1 LKISIGLPTAIP
13 GVTGETLLEWAK
25 RADAGPFTSLGVIDR
40 IAYGNY
46 ESMVTLAAV
55 AGATSR
61 VRLMTTILITTV
73 RNATVLAKEAASLDS
88 LSGGRLSLGLA
99 VGGRQDDFAAV
110 LASFGDRHV
119 RFEDQIAIMKKVW
132 SGQPLSNEVGPIGP
146 APTQPKGP
154 ELLLG
159 GVHGSSLRRAAQLGD
174 GYITLPAR
182 ADVLDDRFRTVEN
195 EWRAAGRQSKPRLV
209 GTIYYTLEPNGVEQA
224 NAYILDYY
232 SFMGEMGHFMAT
244 SLLTTPRDVRAAIRS
259 FADVGMDELV
269 LWPGT
274 ARLDELRRLADAV
287 AG

>member
-1 LKISIGLPTAIP
+1 MKISVGLPTAIP
-13 GVTGETLLEWAK
+13 GVRGETLLEWAR

-55 AGATSR
+55 AGVTSR

-110 LASFGDRHV
+110 LASFGDRNV
-119 RFEDQIAIMKKVW
+119 RFEDQIAIMKRVW
-132 SGQPLSNEVGPIGP
+132 SGEALSEEVGPIGP
-146 APTQPKGP
+146 APVQPKGP

-174 GYITLPAR
+174 GYITLPAQ
-182 ADVLDDRFRTVEN
+182 AEVLGNRFRAVEN
-195 EWRAAGRQSKPRLV
+195 EWSAAGREGKPRFV
-209 GTIYYTLEPNGVEQA
+209 GTIYFTLEPDGTERA
-224 NAYILDYY
+224 KAYILDYY
-232 SFMGEMGHFMAT
+232 SFMGPMAHFMAT
-244 SLLTTPRDVRAAIRS
+244 SLLTTPRDVRSAIAS
-259 FADVGMDELV
+259 FSDVGMDELV

-274 ARLDELRRLADAV
+274 ARLDELHRLADAV
-287 AG
+287 VG